1 MDRKDL
7 KIQAL
12 TEDKNNL
19 STLVLDLRV
28 ELTVLTKE
36 LEDARNRLESYEGK
50 TEEPDAS
57 VEEASA

>member
-50 TEEPDAS
+50 SEEPDAW